1 MSSWMSCGPAAA
13 VLTADPPVD
22 EGAPLGT
29 GAESEEERRLAC
41 VVTYRPDIPQLL
53 ALIGAVEAARGFEVA
68 LIDNSDSA
76 HWHRQLTDLATAR
89 DCRLIANRENR
100 GIAHA
105 HNQAIDLARRCGF
118 ARLLLLDQDSHIS
131 AASIERLNREL
142 DRLTRAGRRVAAVG
156 PRHVD
161 CKDGTDLPFVRLT
174 SALGMK
180 PVRDAGPTVACDV
193 LISSGCLFPV
203 AQFDEIGP
211 FDTQFFIDYVD
222 IEWCSRAR
230 AKGFELHG
238 VPASHMEHSIGE
250 GVLRVL
256 GRRLPVHAPQRQ
268 YYLVRNALLFAR
280 KRQVPMRW
288 RLHLLLRAFAHFA
301 IFSTLCPPRLQ
312 RLRWL
317 GRGLW
322 DGMAGRSGKLPG
334 PDPEAQ
340 QQPL

>member
-1 MSSWMSCGPAAA
+1 MSGGPAAA

-22 EGAPLGT
+22 EGAPLGA
-29 GAESEEERRLAC
+29 GAESEEERCLAC

-53 ALIGAVEAARGFEVA
+53 ELIDAVKAARGFEVA

-76 HWHRQLTDLATAR
+76 HWHGQLTDVATTSN
-89 DCRLIANRENR
+89 CRLVVNRENR

-105 HNQAIDLARRCGF
+105 HNQAIELARGLGF
-118 ARLLLLDQDSHIS
+118 ARLLLLDQDSRIS
-131 AASIERLNREL
+131 AASIELLNRQL
-142 DRLTRAGRRVAAVG
+142 GRLTRAGRRVAAVG

-174 SALGMK
+174 SALGMQ
-180 PVRDAGPTVACDV
+180 PVGQPGPTVECDL

-222 IEWCSRAR
+222 IEWCLRAR
-230 AKGFELHG
+230 AQGFELHG
-238 VPASHMEHSIGE
+238 VPAAHMQHSIGE

-280 KRQVPMRW
+280 KRRVPVRW
-288 RLHLLLRAFAHFA
+288 RLHLLIRAFAHFA

-322 DGMAGRSGKLPG
+322 DGMAGRGGKLPG